1 MLDRASSSSGPA
13 HRRHLTPFLACL
25 LAFVLIIALV
35 DPALTS
41 AQVGPDHE
49 NGSGTSS
56 LFEPGAAVS
65 AADDPS
71 DRGRPGSVRCNGCCP
86 CHGAIRPDDCLAVPA
101 RVGQA
106 LEFPLFG
113 GGFRSLTAAPPNEP
127 PRA

>member
-35 DPALTS
+35 DPTPTS
-41 AQVGPDHE
+41 ARVGPDHE
-49 NGSGTSS
+49 NWPGTSF
-56 LFEPGAAVS
+56 LFEPGATVL

-71 DRGRPGSVRCNGCCP
+71 DRVRSGPARCNGCCP
-86 CHGAIRPDDCLAVPA
+86 CHAAVRPDGGVAMPA
-101 RVGQA
+101 RVARA
-106 LEFPLFG
+106 LEFPLYG
-113 GGFRSLTAAPPNEP
+113 DGFRSRKAAPPYEP